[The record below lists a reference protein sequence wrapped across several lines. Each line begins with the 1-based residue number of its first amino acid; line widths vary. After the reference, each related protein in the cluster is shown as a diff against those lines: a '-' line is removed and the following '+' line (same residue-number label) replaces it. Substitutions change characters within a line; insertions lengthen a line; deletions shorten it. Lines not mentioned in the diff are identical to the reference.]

1 MKLVICGEG
10 GLGHEVLDMVLQL
23 QDMGIKKYDEIL
35 FLDDNPAKT
44 GYMGYKA
51 MVSEAIF
58 DKYDTSDT
66 KFVMAIGEPVYRRK
80 LIDKIRER
88 GYGFETLI
96 HPNSYIGLNS
106 VVGAGTV
113 VQKFACISC
122 DVVVGECCFLQ
133 PYSAVGHD
141 CRIKENC
148 TLSTN
153 AALSGDVEIGEN
165 TYIAVGVSVMQG
177 ICIGHDSV
185 VGMGSVVV
193 RDIPENVI
201 AMGNPARPM
210 KYKDEQKVFS

>member
-51 MVSEAIF
+51 MVSEDIF
-58 DKYDTSDT
+58 SKYDTADT
-66 KFVMAIGEPVYRRK
+66 KFVMAIGEPIYRKK
-80 LIDKIRER
+80 LIERIREK

-96 HPNSYIGLNS
+96 HPTAYIGLNS
-106 VVGAGTV
+106 AIGQGTV
-113 VQKFACISC
+113 IQRGSLVSC
-122 DVVVGECCFLQ
+122 DCTIGENCFLQ
-133 PYSAVGHD
+133 PSSNVGHNCVIGED
-141 CRIKENC
+141 CII
-148 TLSTN
+148 STN
-153 AALSGDVEIGEN
+153 VVVSGDVHIGN
-165 TYIAVGVSVMQG
+165 DTYIAIGVSIIQG
-177 ICIGHDSV
+177 AKIGCDSV

-193 RDIPENVI
+193 RDIPDNVI

-210 KYKDEQKVFS
+210 KNKDEKKVFG